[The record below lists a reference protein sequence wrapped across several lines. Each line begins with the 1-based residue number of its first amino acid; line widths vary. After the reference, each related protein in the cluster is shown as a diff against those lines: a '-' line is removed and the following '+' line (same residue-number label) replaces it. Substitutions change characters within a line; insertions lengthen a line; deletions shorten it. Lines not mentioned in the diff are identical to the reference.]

1 MTASSRGPGA
11 GIAPGARRCGL
22 LVSVRD
28 AVEAAAA
35 VAGGATVVD
44 VKDPARGSLGM
55 ADPDAAAAVA
65 AATLGRVPWT
75 LACGELGEGV
85 DAIHDRVQRV
95 VSLLPAGVAP
105 PLAAKAGPAGAG
117 AGWRELL
124 VAFGRGLPP
133 GVAPV
138 AVAYADWERAS
149 APTPDDVIA
158 AATAAGFGLLL
169 VDTWDKAGPPLLADA
184 VAGRRVA
191 GWVGRARAA
200 GMRVVLAGSLRA
212 GTVWRAVACGPDLIA
227 VRSAAC
233 TGGRLG
239 TVCRKRVARL
249 GKLCGLPAAET
260 AGDLPE
266 TRREIARGAGAP
278 QRRS

>member
-1 MTASSRGPGA
+1 
-11 GIAPGARRCGL
+11 
-22 LVSVRD
+22 
-28 AVEAAAA
+28 
-35 VAGGATVVD
+35 
-44 VKDPARGSLGM
+44 
-55 ADPDAAAAVA
+55 
-65 AATLGRVPWT
+65 
-75 LACGELGEGV
+75 
-85 DAIHDRVQRV
+85 
-95 VSLLPAGVAP
+95 
-105 PLAAKAGPAGAG
+105 
-117 AGWRELL
+117 
-124 VAFGRGLPP
+124 
-133 GVAPV
+133 
-138 AVAYADWERAS
+138 
-149 APTPDDVIA
+149 
-158 AATAAGFGLLL
+158 LLL

-266 TRREIARGAGAP
+266 MRREIARGAGAP